1 MKNFLLLCSFF
12 LVITTVARA
21 QSPYGIAATFPLVAG
36 DTLNNTDSVFKD
48 IPITAGY
55 NTIGIT
61 VDLTKI
67 SGTVAGKA
75 ILYGSTDGVTYFP
88 TDSMSYVVPLTS
100 SYKTPTVTNM
110 AYFQKTGA
118 PWTHYLVA
126 ATSSGTVS
134 AQVRVKYTLRY
145 TSTARAL

>member
-1 MKNFLLLCSFF
+1 MKHLFLLVCLFAA
-12 LVITTVARA
+12 VTIAKA
-21 QSPYGIAATFPLVAG
+21 QTGTSAIFPLVAG
-36 DTLNNTDSVFKD
+36 DTLNNTDTVFKKL
-48 IPITAGY
+48 PVTAGY
-55 NTIGIT
+55 NIIGIN

-88 TDSMSYVVPLTS
+88 TDSMSYVIPLTS
-100 SYKTPTVTNM
+100 SVSTPTVTNM

-118 PWTHYLVA
+118 PWTSYLIT

-134 AQVRVKYTLRY
+134 AQVRVRYVMRY
-145 TSTARAL
+145 TSTARAM